1 MDIGRSP
8 NVVYWG
14 KKSRFSVVLRLKAR
28 DTLAAVIIRRAEAK
42 ETQAM
47 MAVFIAAVERATEHY
62 SVAQR
67 AAWVR
72 ERASRT
78 FWEHLLHHQIVM
90 VAYELNTLC
99 GMVALNQR
107 GEITMI
113 YVLPDYQRK
122 GVGARLVQH
131 IENHAIEEGFAHLK
145 THASPYL
152 KPLLHRLGFE
162 LIEEFATEVQGQ
174 HFHHA
179 LMMKELI

>member
-1 MDIGRSP
+1 
-8 NVVYWG
+8 
-14 KKSRFSVVLRLKAR
+14 
-28 DTLAAVIIRRAEAK
+28 
-42 ETQAM
+42 M
-47 MAVFIAAVERATEHY
+47 MAVFIAAVESATDHY

-72 ERASRT
+72 EGASRT
-78 FWEHLLHHQIVM
+78 FWEHLLHHQFVM

-122 GVGARLVQH
+122 GIGARLVQH
-131 IENHAIEEGFAHLK
+131 IENHAVEEGYAHLK

-152 KPLLHRLGFE
+152 KPLLLRLGFE
-162 LIEEFATEVQGQ
+162 LMEELSIELQGQ
-174 HFHHA
+174 PFQHA